1 MFQKN
6 ISLRQYTSFKI
17 GGAAKYF
24 FEAKSSENLIKAV
37 KEANQKKIPIFVLAG
52 GTKLLVGDKGFNGL
66 VVKIKNSKFKI
77 QKNKIISEAG
87 VGLARLVIASLKAGL
102 TGLEWATEIPGT
114 VGGAVHG
121 NSGAFGSS
129 ISEIVKSVTAL
140 NLDNLKI
147 KKYSRPQCRFG
158 YRDSVFKH
166 NQNVIL
172 LVELQLKKGDPKK
185 SLTIIREYLKRRRK
199 RIPVYQSAGSIFKNY
214 ELRSMNYKNDHLV
227 KMFPELKKE
236 IKGGKI
242 PVAWFIEKCGLKGR
256 QIGGAK
262 ISEKHANFI
271 VNFNKAKAKDVSALI
286 NLVKKQVNKKFGI
299 NLEEEIICV

>member
-102 TGLEWATEIPGT
+102 
-114 VGGAVHG
+114 
-121 NSGAFGSS
+121 
-129 ISEIVKSVTAL
+129 
-140 NLDNLKI
+140 
-147 KKYSRPQCRFG
+147 
-158 YRDSVFKH
+158 
-166 NQNVIL
+166 
-172 LVELQLKKGDPKK
+172 
-185 SLTIIREYLKRRRK
+185 
-199 RIPVYQSAGSIFKNY
+199 
-214 ELRSMNYKNDHLV
+214 
-227 KMFPELKKE
+227 
-236 IKGGKI
+236 
-242 PVAWFIEKCGLKGR
+242 
-256 QIGGAK
+256 
-262 ISEKHANFI
+262 
-271 VNFNKAKAKDVSALI
+271 
-286 NLVKKQVNKKFGI
+286 
-299 NLEEEIICV
+299 